1 MAREALSQETAL
13 TGSLAM
19 HSHRLKHA
27 HFQGAPPNRPH
38 PQTGLPTEHE
48 HAIQNHNTPNTP
60 ENDWRET
67 KNQAFPD
74 LKDFLRE
81 RAKDCFR
88 HLERSPRPAIPE
100 QEARA
105 RGTAQGVLIQTGLPK
120 GWQPRSRDGAWRRG
134 RGPRG
139 QSWPRRC
146 HPWASGRGW
155 GRRGQGGC
163 LRCQSRPGPAP
174 TSSRSVPRTHI
185 LVRSI
190 CEARESWGSM
200 YITLGSVFLK
210 NRYISPS

>member
-13 TGSLAM
+13 TGSLAV

-81 RAKDCFR
+81 RAKDSV
-88 HLERSPRPAIPE
+88 L
-100 QEARA
+100 
-105 RGTAQGVLIQTGLPK
+105 GTWSGVPD
-120 GWQPRSRDGAWRRG
+120 PPSRSRKRGPGAPRRG
-134 RGPRG
+134 CSSKLGSRKGGSLEVGMEHGAGAGGPVGRAGLAAVTHGHRAVAGDGGGREAVSGVRAG
-139 QSWPRRC
+139 QDPLPPP
-146 HPWASGRGW
+146 HV
-155 GRRGQGGC
+155 
-163 LRCQSRPGPAP
+163 QSPGP
-174 TSSRSVPRTHI
+174 TF
-185 LVRSI
+185 
-190 CEARESWGSM
+190 W
-200 YITLGSVFLK
+200 
-210 NRYISPS
+210 